1 MPNTTITPIR
11 PKAGRKN
18 TAPNT
23 GISIPY
29 LRPKGMPKS
38 VKPAK
43 VPDHKKPEGDNDEL
57 THFVGISMDRAGF
70 PIRLFTTNRWVTG
83 ETWYKAPSV
92 ISLLDR
98 FDMDLAYTSLPVNIW
113 ITAMLQ
119 LFRSDIEALLK
130 ARDQA
135 VRDWQAKHPDET
147 VYEDRGLEITSTQ
160 DISVEKQ
167 IKGVQRALKAA

>member
-1 MPNTTITPIR
+1 
-11 PKAGRKN
+11 
-18 TAPNT
+18 
-23 GISIPY
+23 
-29 LRPKGMPKS
+29 
-38 VKPAK
+38 
-43 VPDHKKPEGDNDEL
+43 
-57 THFVGISMDRAGF
+57 
-70 PIRLFTTNRWVTG
+70 
-83 ETWYKAPSV
+83 
-92 ISLLDR
+92 
-98 FDMDLAYTSLPVNIW
+98 
-113 ITAMLQ
+113 